1 MITGHAP
8 IPDSRYRREPPTLKN
23 WPIPLPPLAEQH
35 RIVAKVNVLMA
46 LCDDLEARIRKRQEV
61 QTKLLESVIAEMA
74 IQA

>member
-1 MITGHAP
+1 M
-8 IPDSRYRREPPTLKN
+8 KN

>member
-1 MITGHAP
+1 
-8 IPDSRYRREPPTLKN
+8 
-23 WPIPLPPLAEQH
+23 
-35 RIVAKVNVLMA
+35 MA